1 MRITKREIITIVLIV
16 SAVWYKIKP
25 TGLKELTLFAVGLCI
40 TNKILYRMQYNNKK
54 YNALIFAYK
63 SINNYTTYF
72 IDHKHYVSLI
82 TTVLCINTGFLY
94 FHLLNLNIVLISLA
108 MDPLL
113 RLIISFIK
121 CSKIRHRLYIQ
132 YKGKVDLLYFS
143 KNEITLY
150 SIVPLDIK
158 VDIRELELALNATI
172 IRIRQGKT
180 QKNRYIINTLHGID
194 NDIRNATKLSK
205 ERLNLILVKAGDNP
219 DIETSITETHIT
231 YTIDTTL
238 TPSYFNKHLPS
249 IEYRLAADKNSC
261 TVDYKEGKTILSIRT
276 TGNKYYCIDKY
287 LAKSNKNI
295 LFGINKDSE
304 SPFYLEWTNIG
315 HLLIG
320 GMTGSGKS
328 SMLHTLIWSIMMKR
342 DDVAWLM
349 IDLKGTELPY
359 AYSGFRNTKVAGIA
373 DGMTIE
379 EGVQACTNIFKT
391 ALEEYEKR
399 LKILKLSGC
408 KDITAYNKSNSPLP
422 YVVFLIDEANTIFEY
437 IKVQHK
443 ETYEHWKMVL
453 DTLFARGRAT
463 GIFCWHTLQSIREAE
478 YALNFRRS
486 MMTRACMIM
495 KEARQCQ
502 MVLDCTQ
509 DIADKASKQSIGEAI
524 LISKENMPYNLI
536 SLRIND
542 KNLNECYKL
551 LKNKYTKKEK
561 KDEAI

>member
-1 MRITKREIITIVLIV
+1 MRITKREIITIALIV

-25 TGLKELTLFAVGLCI
+25 TGVKEFALFAVGLLLI
-40 TNKILYRMQYNNKK
+40 NKLLCYMQYNNKK
-54 YNALIFAYK
+54 YFVLIFAYK
-63 SINNYTTYF
+63 SINNYITYF
-72 IDHKHYVSLI
+72 IGHKYYVSLI
-82 TTVLCINTGFLY
+82 TTVLCINTGLLY

-121 CSKIRHRLYIQ
+121 CSKIRHRLYMK
-132 YKGKVDLLYFS
+132 YKEKVDLLYFS

-158 VDIRELELALNATI
+158 VDIRDLELALNATI
-172 IRIRQGKT
+172 IRMKQGKT

-231 YTIDTTL
+231 YTISTTL
-238 TPSYFNKHLPS
+238 TPAYFNKHLPG

-287 LAKSNKNI
+287 LAKNNKNI

-359 AYSGFRNTKVAGIA
+359 AYAGFRNTKVAGIA

-379 EGVQACTNIFKT
+379 EGVQACTSIFKT

-399 LKILKLSGC
+399 LMMFKLAGC
-408 KDITAYNKSNSPLP
+408 KDITSYNRTNKPIP
-422 YVVFLIDEANTIFEY
+422 YVIFLIDEANTIFEL
-437 IKVQHK
+437 IKPQYK
-443 ETYEHWKMVL
+443 DNYEYMKMVL
-453 DTLFARGRAT
+453 DTLFARGRST
-463 GIFCWHTLQSIREAE
+463 GIFCWHTLQSIRESE

-486 MMTRACMIM
+486 MMTRICMLM
-495 KEARQCQ
+495 KEPRQCQ

-509 DIADKASKQSIGEAI
+509 DIADKASKQSIGEAV
-524 LISKENMPYNLI
+524 LISKENVSYNLI
-536 SLRIND
+536 SLRVND
-542 KNLNECYKL
+542 KVPNECYKL
-551 LKNKYTKKEK
+551 LKGKYTKKEK